1 MTDHHDNMSPEQ
13 TEQTLKDIARQ
24 IGFPFRA
31 PLLKNPGDYGLD
43 FRNVSFPS
51 EDGIP
56 LEAWFIPCEGS
67 DKIII
72 ANHPL
77 WFNRYGLPGHLE
89 PWKSLG
95 GPLNAFEVDY
105 VPDYKILHEN
115 GYNVLAYDLRNLG
128 LSGVANGG
136 IGSGGRFEAR
146 DVIGSIEYVRSQPAL
161 KHMTIGLFS
170 RCQGCNATFY
180 AMKESPETFEGV
192 RCLVGPQPLSVRI
205 AVEQILAA
213 VGLEGHVEDVGR
225 ELRLINSF
233 SLDEMSPVSFAKH
246 VRIPTFLYQV
256 RDDAL
261 TRPEDVEA
269 MFSNIPVPDKE
280 LFWIDGTKS
289 RWDGYLYFQRHPEKM
304 LDWFG
309 RFMA

>member
-1 MTDHHDNMSPEQ
+1 MTDNHDTMSLNETNQ
-13 TEQTLKDIARQ
+13 AISGIARQ

-43 FRNVSFPS
+43 FEDVRFPS
-51 EDGIP
+51 ADGIP
-56 LEAWFIPCEGS
+56 LEAWFMPCEGS
-67 DKIII
+67 DKIVI

-105 VPDYKILHEN
+105 VPDYKILHDN

-128 LSGVANGG
+128 LSGAANGG
-136 IGSGGRFEAR
+136 VGSGGRFEAR
-146 DVIGSIEYVRSQPAL
+146 DVIGSIDYVRSQKAL

-170 RCQGCNATFY
+170 RCQGCNATIY
-180 AMKESPETFEGV
+180 AMAQSPQTFESV
-192 RCLVGPQPLSVRI
+192 RCLVGPQPMSVRV
-205 AVEQILAA
+205 AVEQILAGI
-213 VGLEGHVEDVGR
+213 GLDNHVDDVER

-233 SLDEMSPVSFAKH
+233 SLDDMSPVPFAKH
-246 VRIPTFLYQV
+246 VSVPTLLYQV

-261 TRPEDVEA
+261 TRPSDVQA
-269 MFSNIPVPDKE
+269 MFDNIPVAEKE
-280 LFWIDGTKS
+280 LIWIDGTKA